1 MARIEGQTMW
11 DVIVIGSGI
20 GGLGAAAALARQGR
34 RVLVLEQHTT
44 AGGLTQT
51 FSRQDWSFAPGVH
64 YIGGVG
70 TAAGPAGQFGRL
82 LAWLTGGTLKFALC
96 ANPYDIVR
104 LPGFEFGIPHP
115 ESAFRATLHSRFPTQ
130 HAAIDKWFTD
140 CWAARQ
146 SASTL
151 FAQRGMPAWLAWGM
165 HLWRGAEGERWA
177 HRTLSQA
184 LAEVPDAQLRA
195 VLGARWGDYAT
206 PPNTAP
212 FLEHALVT
220 GSYNAGAFYPVG
232 GPSRFARALVPVI
245 EAAGGAARRGA
256 AVEHIEMANGRAC
269 GVVYSQGGVQHTEH
283 AEHVISAMGV
293 VNTVACLDAGLAPQ
307 WQSAVR
313 ALRPGFSY
321 VSLYLGLEG
330 DITAAGASSANYWIF
345 ESEDIGRPWH
355 APADDDAPG
364 LFVSFP
370 SLKDPTTTGKPT
382 AEVVAFCDP
391 QAFAAWMHLPDD
403 RRPEDYLALKAWVE
417 QRMLA
422 QFKRHFPALA
432 PMVRLTELA
441 TPLTQRRFVRSPD
454 GAMLGIEMSAERL
467 TTAALR
473 VRTPVPGLLLA
484 GQDVA
489 MPGVEGAFMGGLM
502 AAAAIEP
509 ALLRQM
515 GS

>member
-1 MARIEGQTMW
+1 MW

-20 GGLGAAAALARQGR
+20 GGLGAAAALARHGR
-34 RVLVLEQHTT
+34 RVLLLEQHTT

-51 FSRQDWSFAPGVH
+51 FARQDWHFAPGVH

-70 TAAGPAGQFGRL
+70 QVGGPAGQFGRL
-82 LAWLTGGTLKFALC
+82 LTWLTDGTLKFAPC

-104 LPGFEFGIPHP
+104 LPGFEFGIAHP
-115 ESAFRATLHSRFPTQ
+115 ESAFRAALHTRFPEQ
-130 HAAIDKWFTD
+130 SAAIDKWFTD

-146 SASTL
+146 SAFTL
-151 FAQRGMPAWLAWGM
+151 FAQRSLPAWLAWGL
-165 HLWRGAEGERWA
+165 HLWRGADVDRWA
-177 HRTLSQA
+177 QRTLSAA

-206 PPNTAP
+206 PPDSAP

-232 GPSRFARALVPVI
+232 GPARFARALVPVV
-245 EAAGGAARRGA
+245 EAAGGALRRGA
-256 AVEHIEMANGRAC
+256 AVQHINVTQGRAS
-269 GVVYSQGGVQHTEH
+269 GVVYLQDGKQHTEN

-293 VNTVACLDAGLAPQ
+293 ANTVACLDPGQAPQ

-313 ALRPGFSY
+313 ALRPGLSY
-321 VSLYLGLEG
+321 LSLYVGLEG
-330 DITAAGASSANYWIF
+330 DIAAAGASSANYWIF
-345 ESEDIGRPWH
+345 ESDDIGRLWR

-370 SLKDPTTTGKPT
+370 SLKDPTCEGKPT
-382 AEVVAFCDP
+382 AEVVALCDP
-391 QAFAAWMHLPDD
+391 QVFAPWLKLPDD
-403 RRPEDYLALKAWVE
+403 QRPEDYLALKAWIE

-432 PMVRLTELA
+432 PMVRMSELS

-467 TTAALR
+467 TTPTLR

-489 MPGVEGAFMGGLM
+489 SPGVEGAFMGGLM